1 MHILFISQYFPPEMG
16 APSARTYELSRAWV
30 REGHQVTVI
39 TGFPHHPTGIIPP
52 EYKQHIFKIEH
63 KDGIKVIRTYVFPT
77 ANKGFFKRILS
88 YFSFMVSAVLLGP
101 WKTGKVDV
109 VIATSPQFFV
119 AIAGY
124 LLSHLKRRPFI
135 FEVRDLWP
143 ESIVQLGQ
151 LKNRLI
157 IRILEFIEV
166 FLYRQARRVVVVA
179 DSSVPIL
186 KEKGIPEGK
195 IATIKNGVD
204 LQLFRPRTVPGDL
217 KAHLNLTGKFVVSY
231 IGTMGLSHA
240 LDKVLES
247 AKLIESDYPEIHFL
261 LIGEGAE
268 KQHLIAR
275 QRELGLSNVSFLDQI
290 PKEKLPEY
298 YALSDLVLVTLRKLP
313 LFQCVIPSKIFEIMA
328 MARPILISVDGEAKR
343 LVVEEAR
350 AGIFVEPE
358 NAEQMRDLIAHLYQ
372 HPEIREEMGV
382 NGRKFVEK
390 HFDRNKLAQ
399 KYLQV
404 LEEIVAVPG

>member
-1 MHILFISQYFPPEMG
+1 MHILFVSQYFPPEMG

-30 REGHQVTVI
+30 RQGHRVTVI
-39 TGFPHHPTGIIPP
+39 TGFPHHPTGVIPP
-52 EYKQHIFKIEH
+52 EYSQHVFKIEQR
-63 KDGIKVIRTYVFPT
+63 DGIKVIRTYVYPT

-88 YFSFMVSAVLLGP
+88 YFSFMVSAVVLGP
-101 WKTGKVDV
+101 WKTGPVEV

-124 LLSHLKRRPFI
+124 LLSRLKRRPFI

-151 LKNRLI
+151 LKNRLL
-157 IRILEFIEV
+157 IRLLEYIEV
-166 FLYRQARRVVVVA
+166 FLYRKAERVVVVA
-179 DSSVPIL
+179 ESSVPIL
-186 KEKGIPEGK
+186 EKKGIPKEK
-195 IATIKNGVD
+195 IEIIKNGVD
-204 LQLFRPRTVPGDL
+204 LRLFTPQPAPQHL
-217 KAHLNLTGKFVVSY
+217 KRQLNLEGKFVVSY

-240 LDKVLES
+240 LDKVLET
-247 AKLIESDYPEIHFL
+247 AKRLEQDFPRIHFL

-275 QRELGLSNVSFLDQI
+275 QKELQLTNVTFLDQI
-290 PKEKLPEY
+290 AKEELPDY

-328 MARPILISVDGEAKR
+328 MARPILISVDGEARR

-350 AGIFVEPE
+350 GGVFVEPE
-358 NAEQMRDLIAHLYQ
+358 NVAQMSEMIVHLYQ
-372 HPEIREEMGV
+372 HPEMLREMSR
-382 NGRKFVEK
+382 NGREFVEQ
-390 HFDRNKLAQ
+390 HYDRDQLALQ
-399 KYLQV
+399 YLQM
-404 LEEIVAVPG
+404 LEEVTAPAS